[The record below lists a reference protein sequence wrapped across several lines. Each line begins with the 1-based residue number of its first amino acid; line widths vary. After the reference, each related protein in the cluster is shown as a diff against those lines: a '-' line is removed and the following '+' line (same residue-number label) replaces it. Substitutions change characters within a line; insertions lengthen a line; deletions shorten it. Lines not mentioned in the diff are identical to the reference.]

1 MRIEIV
7 DVGPRDGL
15 QNEDRILSPA
25 VRAELCEKLAATGV
39 PRVEAASFVNP
50 KRVPQMAG
58 AEEVMAAIERSP
70 GTSYA
75 GLVLNEKGYERA
87 IEAGVDEV
95 RYAFPVTETFAR
107 RNQNTTVA
115 DATDLAARLIER
127 ARLDGVRVS
136 ITLSA
141 AFGDPFE
148 GRVEPEHVLEI
159 ARAVAASA
167 PDEIVLAD
175 TIGVGVPSQVRNVV
189 EGIAEGGTT
198 VGCHFH
204 DTRNTGIANAAAAVE
219 SGATVLDASVG
230 GTGGCPF
237 APRATGNIATEDVVY
252 LLHGMGYET
261 GIDLD
266 ALIDVASWLAQQLDK
281 ELPGQLYR
289 AGNFV

>member
-15 QNEDRILSPA
+15 QNEDETLAPE
-25 VRAELCEKLAATGV
+25 VRAELCDKLAATGI

-50 KRVPQMAG
+50 RRVPQMAG

-70 GTSYA
+70 HTSYA

-87 IEAGVDEV
+87 VEAGVDEV

-107 RNQNTTVA
+107 RNQNTTVG
-115 DATDLAARLIER
+115 DATALAARLIER

-148 GRVEPEHVLEI
+148 GKVGPDHVLDLAGQI
-159 ARAVAASA
+159 AASI

-175 TIGVGVPSQVRNVV
+175 TIGVGVPSQVRNLVAGV
-189 EGIAEGGTT
+189 ATHGIT

-219 SGATVLDASVG
+219 SGATVMDASVG

-237 APRATGNIATEDVVY
+237 APRATGNIATEDLIY

-266 ALIDVASWLAQQLDK
+266 ALIEVASWLAHQLDK
-281 ELPGQLYR
+281 ELPGQLYK